1 MFELVF
7 LCNLDNTAN
16 ERNLSYFQGLI
27 EVKITLVKLI
37 ITFIN
42 KW

>member
-7 LCNLDNTAN
+7 LCNLDNTTN

-27 EVKITLVKLI
+27 RVLNWIEISVKK
-37 ITFIN
+37 
-42 KW
+42 